1 MEADMGKEKN
11 MTFVQARSKLSEIVD
26 RVAESGDTYVV
37 SKRQKPRAVIIGIDR
52 YREIS
57 GTSKY
62 LKTVRGK
69 RILNIEGI
77 ATAVGDIDV
86 AIRELRKS
94 RIDAVL
100 KKFP

>member
-1 MEADMGKEKN
+1 VAKN
-11 MTFVQARSKLSEIVD
+11 GV
-26 RVAESGDTYVV
+26 TYVV
-37 SKRQKPRAVIIGIDR
+37 SKRQEPMAVIIGFDR

-57 GTSKY
+57 GTSKR
-62 LKTVRGK
+62 LEFKNVGGK
-69 RILNIEGI
+69 RIVKLEGI